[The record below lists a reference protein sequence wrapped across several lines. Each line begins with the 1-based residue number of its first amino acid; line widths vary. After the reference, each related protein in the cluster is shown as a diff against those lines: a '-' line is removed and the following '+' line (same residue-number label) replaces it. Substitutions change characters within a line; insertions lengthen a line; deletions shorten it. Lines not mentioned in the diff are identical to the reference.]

1 MTAISSITRAG
12 RAGCAVLAFSTL
24 LLAASCMVK
33 ETRPLPKLAAV
44 QATSEI
50 PTDQLLDVGVR
61 LFDPGLPKE
70 IEEHPELGEKKG
82 ISVDIR
88 KAEARYLP
96 TLLRSTLEGTGQWG
110 AVRVVPPAVAV
121 MDVMVEGKII
131 ESNGYQ
137 LALQVSVSD
146 ATGRHWFTK
155 HYQQEADTSSYREG
169 PGRARDP
176 FQNIYVEIAD
186 DMLAF
191 RAHLPKPDVA
201 AVPRVARLRFGGDLA
216 PAAYQEYLAKDRARE
231 GKAEYR
237 VVRLPAEDDPIV
249 ERVDRIR
256 ERDAA
261 LIDTVSDHYASF
273 AEKMVE
279 PYAGWRRSTY
289 DELDAEQKLRNQAM
303 TRKVLG
309 AAAVLGGILI
319 PTSCGGSSNCGRI
332 ESVARAGAVA
342 GGVMAVMSG
351 FQKGKEAQMHTDA
364 LKEITGSFQTEA
376 APMVVDVEGRTLK
389 LTGTAEAQFAEW
401 RRLLRDLYQEE
412 TGAVSVADAAPAA
425 AAVHAATHS
434 TAENST
440 TIPPGDPK
448 AAGAAPS
455 TDGKA
460 GAASPES
467 KDKT

>member
-1 MTAISSITRAG
+1 MRMTAISSITRAG
-12 RAGCAVLAFSTL
+12 RAGCTVLALSML
-24 LLAASCMVK
+24 LLAAGCMVK

-146 ATGRHWFTK
+146 ATGRHWFK
-155 HYQQEADTSSYREG
+155 
-169 PGRARDP
+169 
-176 FQNIYVEIAD
+176 NIYVQIAD

-201 AVPRVARLRFGGDLA
+201 AIPRVARLRFGGDLA

-231 GKAEYR
+231 GKSEYR
-237 VVRLPAEDDPIV
+237 VVRLPADDDPIV
-249 ERVDRIR
+249 ERVERIR

-412 TGAVSVADAAPAA
+412 TGAVAVADATPAA
-425 AAVHAATHS
+425 ATVHAATQS

-440 TIPPGDPK
+440 TIPSGDPK

-460 GAASPES
+460 GAALPES

>member
-1 MTAISSITRAG
+1 M
-12 RAGCAVLAFSTL
+12 
-24 LLAASCMVK
+24 
-33 ETRPLPKLAAV
+33 
-44 QATSEI
+44 
-50 PTDQLLDVGVR
+50 
-61 LFDPGLPKE
+61 
-70 IEEHPELGEKKG
+70 
-82 ISVDIR
+82 
-88 KAEARYLP
+88 
-96 TLLRSTLEGTGQWG
+96 LE
-110 AVRVVPPAVAV
+110 
-121 MDVMVEGKII
+121 
-131 ESNGYQ
+131 
-137 LALQVSVSD
+137 
-146 ATGRHWFTK
+146 F
-155 HYQQEADTSSYREG
+155 
-169 PGRARDP
+169 RAR
-176 FQNIYVEIAD
+176 
-186 DMLAF
+186 
-191 RAHLPKPDVA
+191 LPKPELA

-216 PAAYQEYLAKDRARE
+216 PATYQEYLAKDKVRE
-231 GKAEYR
+231 GKPEYR
-237 VVRLPAEDDPIV
+237 VMRLPAEDDPIV

-256 ERDAA
+256 ERDASM
-261 LIDTVSDHYASF
+261 IDTVSVHYASF

-279 PYAGWRRSTY
+279 PYSGWRRSTY
-289 DELDAEQKLRNQAM
+289 DEIEAEQKLKNQAL

-332 ESVARAGAVA
+332 EDVARAGAVA

-425 AAVHAATHS
+425 TGPRPTVSSADAAGKAAVHAAAEA
-434 TAENST
+434 TAENSSP
-440 TIPPGDPK
+440 IPPGDPK
-448 AAGAAPS
+448 PAGGAPS

-460 GAASPES
+460 GAALPES